1 MNIKSVAGDVI
12 SGLKGEPILLVVLLL
27 NVILV
32 GGLGYFLIKFG
43 EANAERMQLI
53 LKSCLPN

>member
-27 NVILV
+27 NVLLV

-53 LKSCLPN
+53 LKSCLPS